1 MHIDVKQLVTDVSS
15 LISLPEIYLKVRA
28 LIDDPSSDLDDF
40 SAVVNSD
47 PGLAAVVLKIV
58 NSAFFNFPGKIDNI
72 NRALNLIGIGQLHDL
87 VLSLSALKA
96 LDFPNDIEP
105 LKTFWQRSIYS
116 GTLAKLLAQKNKLHD
131 PESLFVSGLLHEI
144 GHILLFM
151 KFPEQ
156 SKNIVHQA
164 DTNQQSLIEVENELL
179 GTDFGKIGQ
188 ALMEDWNLPYKLQC
202 ITGAQSQPE
211 AATEYQIETM
221 IIHIAHKAA
230 VNRFPGADSF
240 QYVLE
245 QENLDSLNIS
255 EDDMTKLHGQALQ
268 LSNDI
273 EKVILRR

>member
-1 MHIDVKQLVTDVSS
+1 VHIDVKQLVTDVSS
-15 LISLPEIYLKVRA
+15 LISLPEIYLKIRS
-28 LIDDPSSDLDDF
+28 LIDDPNSDLDDF
-40 SAVVNSD
+40 AAVVNSD
-47 PGLAAVVLKIV
+47 PGLAAVILKLV
-58 NSAFFNFPGKIDNI
+58 NSAFFNFPGQIGNI

-116 GTLAKLLAQKNKLHD
+116 GSLAKLLAEKNQLQD
-131 PESLFVSGLLHEI
+131 AESLFVSGLLHEI

-156 SKNIVHQA
+156 SKELVRQA
-164 DTNQQSLIEVENELL
+164 HSNQQAFIDVEHELL

-188 ALMEDWNLPYKLQC
+188 ALMEDWNLPYKFQC
-202 ITGAQSQPE
+202 ITGAQSNPE
-211 AATEYQIETM
+211 IATEYQIETM